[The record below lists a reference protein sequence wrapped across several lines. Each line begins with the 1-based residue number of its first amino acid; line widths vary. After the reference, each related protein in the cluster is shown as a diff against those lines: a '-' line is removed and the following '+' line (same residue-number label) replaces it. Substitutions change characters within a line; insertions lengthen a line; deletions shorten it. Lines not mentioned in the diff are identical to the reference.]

1 MTGKER
7 VCSGDAAGESIS
19 FVAYYI
25 GGCEASKANKQ
36 LPRQTETQ
44 SLDTMTS
51 FVKANIPRC
60 RLTVC
65 LSVCVT
71 LSPSLSSLSPPSL
84 LSPHYLPYLPTL
96 SFLSSISPPLSSLSP
111 PLFYSICLYVCL
123 SVCVTLF
130 RCLSL
135 SLPFLSPIF
144 PPSPLFSTS
153 LSLSPLSLFSPLS
166 PRPVSFLSPSLS
178 PPLSSLSP
186 HLSYSV
192 RLPLSFSHSL
202 SNSPFLPFFLD
213 VCLFLAFF
221 SFSIFVCLS
230 IYHCFLLC
238 LPVCIWVSLM

>member
-71 LSPSLSSLSPPSL
+71 LSPS
-84 LSPHYLPYLPTL
+84 
-96 SFLSSISPPLSSLSP
+96 PPLSSLSP
-111 PLFYSICLYVCL
+111 PLFYSICLYICL

-130 RCLSL
+130 RCFPL
-135 SLPFLSPIF
+135 SLPFLSPI
-144 PPSPLFSTS
+144 SPI
-153 LSLSPLSLFSPLS
+153 
-166 PRPVSFLSPSLS
+166 
-178 PPLSSLSP
+178 
-186 HLSYSV
+186 
-192 RLPLSFSHSL
+192 
-202 SNSPFLPFFLD
+202 SPFL
-213 VCLFLAFF
+213 
-221 SFSIFVCLS
+221 
-230 IYHCFLLC
+230 
-238 LPVCIWVSLM
+238 